1 MTYRRALLCHCRVC
15 AIESGSGFAHRWGK
29 PCWRALWTCA
39 RSLKILPYPRR
50 SRWDAGYRSILCNR
64 PDGEDYGQPAY
75 DAVAAAAEAAG
86 LAVRWVPIV
95 SGQMTQAALDEFRAA
110 LDEMPKPILAYCLTG
125 TRCTMLWSI
134 TRFDDLGGDE
144 ILRATAE
151 AGYDMSGLVAQLERR
166 Q

>member
-1 MTYRRALLCHCRVC
+1 MGQTLLESLMDLRPITQDFTVSPQ
-15 AIESGSGFAHRWGK
+15 IEVGDVA
-29 PCWRALWTCA
+29 AVV
-39 RSLKILPYPRR
+39 
-50 SRWDAGYRSILCNR
+50 DAGYRSILCNR

-75 DAVAAAAEAAG
+75 DAVAAAAAAAG

-110 LDEMPKPILAYCLTG
+110 LDEMPKPILAYCRTG

-134 TRFDDLGGDE
+134 TRFDDLGGNE

>member
-1 MTYRRALLCHCRVC
+1 MGQTLLESLMDLRPITQDFTVSPQIEVADVA
-15 AIESGSGFAHRWGK
+15 AIVG
-29 PCWRALWTCA
+29 
-39 RSLKILPYPRR
+39 
-50 SRWDAGYRSILCNR
+50 AGYRSILCNR

-86 LAVRWVPIV
+86 LVVRWVPIV

-110 LDEMPKPILAYCLTG
+110 LDEMPKPILAYCRTG
-125 TRCTMLWSI
+125 TRCTMLWSM

-144 ILRATAE
+144 ILRATAQ